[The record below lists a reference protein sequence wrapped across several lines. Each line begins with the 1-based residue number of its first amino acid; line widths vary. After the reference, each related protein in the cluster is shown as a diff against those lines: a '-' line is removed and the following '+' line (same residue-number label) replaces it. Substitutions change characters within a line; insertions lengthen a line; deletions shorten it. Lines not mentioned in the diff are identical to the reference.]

1 MAERIP
7 KILLFILLV
16 FVATSS
22 YSQID
27 EVRVIDNKGTIA
39 TIPISPIKA
48 IGKIAVNGS
57 VIKATNGISA
67 ERISK
72 GRYKIT
78 IDATIIDITD
88 ADFIIQL
95 TQPGRGGLGNDDPGI
110 SYSNQ
115 FYSTT
120 PTATASFEVIIGDND
135 NGGTDRNRFNSEF
148 MFVILDL

>member
-1 MAERIP
+1 MVERIP
-7 KILLFILLV
+7 KIILFILLV

-39 TIPISPIKA
+39 NVPISPIKA

-67 ERISK
+67 ERIST

-78 IDATIIDITD
+78 IDASIINISD

-95 TQPGRGGLGNDDPGI
+95 TQPGRGGAGNDDPGI

-115 FYSTT
+115 LYSTT

-135 NGGTDRNRFNSEF
+135 NGGTDRNRFDSEF